1 VWGSAYIFGTGGQ
14 SVDKIDYLVGLLA
27 RLWSRRDKLR
37 PRADDSLLAFY
48 ARLKDSRGFASFYAA
63 QVVADMKYVE
73 PLISARDW
81 MTFAAPGPGSER
93 GLNRVLGRPVKAPW
107 RSDDVWREE
116 LRRLHD
122 ATRPELER
130 IGLGDLHAQ
139 DLQNCLCEMDKSERA
154 RLGEGKPKR
163 KFTPSL
169 DPLPGPAGPSPPSAK
184 TAA

>member
-1 VWGSAYIFGTGGQ
+1 MGGF
-14 SVDKIDYLVGLLA
+14 L
-27 RLWSRRDKLR
+27 
-37 PRADDSLLAFY
+37 
-48 ARLKDSRGFASFYAA
+48 AA
-63 QVVADMKYVE
+63 QVTADMKYVA
-73 PLISARDW
+73 PLMSARDW

-107 RSDDVWREE
+107 RSEEGWRSA

-122 ATRPELER
+122 AIRPEVER

-139 DLQNCLCEMDKSERA
+139 DLQNCLCETDKLMRA
-154 RLGEGKPKR
+154 QLGEGRPKR

-169 DPLPGPAGPSPPSAK
+169 DPLPGPAGSSPPSAK